1 MPRPHLRSLLLT
13 AWQVVDNFVA
23 GKSEG
28 VSVFFIIIWLTGD
41 TFNIIGCLLAQA
53 VRASYPPSTL
63 RFASHASLEEAQV
76 SSHAAPPAAES
87 SALSEPS
94 ALRATF

>member
-63 RFASHASLEEAQV
+63 RFASHASRRGPSQQSRRAARCRIFSAQ
-76 SSHAAPPAAES
+76 
-87 SALSEPS
+87 
-94 ALRATF
+94 